1 LREEYIKLKDKRQK
15 TKLVKHRTNKERKH
29 RQTQWP
35 KEKGQNDKQRSTK
48 ITMLFLFLYYTGI
61 KHDFHNQMMF
71 VSLNSNTMGVT
82 CGAGMANPSGAP

>member
-1 LREEYIKLKDKRQK
+1 MLTVSHSVECIYNINLREEYIKLKDKRQK

-48 ITMLFLFLYYTGI
+48 IT
-61 KHDFHNQMMF
+61 
-71 VSLNSNTMGVT
+71 
-82 CGAGMANPSGAP
+82 